1 MNLGKLAKTV
11 KKVVDSKGDKIA
23 AGVDKATDFVD
34 KKTKGKFHDKL
45 EKVDAAAEKLD
56 KTTARA
62 AADTGDEAPP
72 PPPAAADS
80 VEGPAAEA
88 EAPPAPADPPSA
100 AAGEAA
106 ADDAPVAT
114 ASEEPPAPS
123 GPPA

>member
-1 MNLGKLAKTV
+1 MVNLGKLAKTV

-45 EKVDAAAEKLD
+45 EKVDAAAGKLD

-72 PPPAAADS
+72 PPAAADA
-80 VEGPAAEA
+80 VDGPAAEA
-88 EAPPAPADPPSA
+88 EAPPTPADPPSA
-100 AAGEAA
+100 AAEE
-106 ADDAPVAT
+106 APVA
-114 ASEEPPAPS
+114 AAPEEPPAPA